1 MSTEQNE
8 PEDIVTDGVQDNDNP
23 ALREAPKQAETP
35 GRAGRGE
42 AADHRGDDRAPKA
55 PGPAEE
61 ENSKSGDDRGLTT
74 DASPS
79 D

>member
-1 MSTEQNE
+1 MSTEQNA
-8 PEDIVTDGVQDNDNP
+8 PEDIVSDGVPGGNDP
-23 ALREAPKQAETP
+23 TPRATADQADAPEEAKP
-35 GRAGRGE
+35 
-42 AADHRGDDRAPKA
+42 AADHRGDERAPKA

>member
-1 MSTEQNE
+1 MSTEENE
-8 PEDIVTDGVQDNDNP
+8 PEDIVTDGVQDETGPLPKESP
-23 ALREAPKQAETP
+23 ARQAS
-35 GRAGRGE
+35 GAGRGE
-42 AADHRGDDRAPKA
+42 AADHRGDDRGPKA

-61 ENSKSGDDRGLTT
+61 ENSESGDDRGLTA